1 MNFKKVMAAVAA
13 MSLVACAAAIPA
25 SASADGAT
33 VEIQQVEVDVKDLAK
48 DGGNVIPVAITLT
61 ENKGINAFAFGVDV
75 DDACEF
81 EMDYDVQTMMM
92 TIEGAKSEVETENFA
107 WINGASTRTYSKT
120 DVVIIGLT
128 VTIPK
133 DAKVGDVF
141 ELNYADVDLEGKDH
155 IWGDTTTKADYVAD
169 KTADAVD
176 GWIKIV
182 GEEETTPDTTPETTP
197 DTTPETTPD
206 TTPETTPDTTPETTP
221 DTTPDTTTTT
231 TTTTTGTS
239 TSTTPGTGSPATGTT
254 DVLPIVGVAAAAAI
268 LGGVAIVA
276 KKKED

>member
-25 SASADGAT
+25 SASADGVT

-81 EMDYDVQTMMM
+81 EMDYDAQTMMM
-92 TIEGAKSEVETENFA
+92 SVEGAKSEVETENFV
-107 WINGASTRTYSKT
+107 WINGANARTYSKT

-133 DAKVGDVF
+133 DAKIGDVF
-141 ELNYADVDLEGKDH
+141 ELNYAEVDLEGKDH
-155 IWGDTTTKADYVAD
+155 IWGDTTTKADYVAA

-182 GEEETTPDTTPETTP
+182 GE
-197 DTTPETTPD
+197 PETTPD